1 MLRRKSDFWSKNE
14 VLLSAFLRPI
24 FFYNLPFS
32 LNIQPVN
39 ANNNN
44 VPF

>member
-1 MLRRKSDFWSKNE
+1 MLRRKSNFGFKNE
-14 VLLSAFLRPI
+14 SLLSALLRPI

>member
-14 VLLSAFLRPI
+14 VLLSVLLRPI
-24 FFYNLPFS
+24 FFYDLPFS
-32 LNIQPVN
+32 FNIQPVN